1 MPDFDDFY
9 LDDDNLSEEAS
20 LGPVERAKLEVME
33 KIEEVVQEA
42 KRNLQFK
49 ESGDFRANFAVLSR
63 YVGAISDLEELIDP
77 SMPDEVKAMLG
88 VSEEPLTE
96 EQILDKIDEIMLN
109 VKELAFTDLKEYED
123 KQNKVQIN
131 PAQDEDKDDDT
142 GLGF

>member
-77 SMPDEVKAMLG
+77 SMPDEVKAALG